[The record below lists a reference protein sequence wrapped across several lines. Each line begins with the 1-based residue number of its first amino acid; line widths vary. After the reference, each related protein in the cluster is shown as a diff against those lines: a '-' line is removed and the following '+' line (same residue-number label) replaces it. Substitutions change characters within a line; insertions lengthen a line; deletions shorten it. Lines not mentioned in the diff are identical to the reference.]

1 MHIGL
6 WIALAVILILLLLY
20 ILYDQRKK
28 IFKKKTKVNDVKE
41 QKTEKKEI
49 KQPEKNENIS
59 FERKQK
65 QSAQE
70 AVVEALQED
79 EKPDFEEPV
88 RPLQTRDFDSR
99 RGNLFRRRREM
110 FRRTTKQ
117 TESIKDQIDNLSPEM
132 KAIVF
137 ADLLN
142 RKDEFKF

>member
-1 MHIGL
+1 M
-6 WIALAVILILLLLY
+6 Y
-20 ILYDQRKK
+20 
-28 IFKKKTKVNDVKE
+28 KTKVNDVKE
-41 QKTEKKEI
+41 QKAEKKEI

-65 QSAQE
+65 QSTQE

-99 RGNLFRRRREM
+99 RGNLFRRHREM

>member
-41 QKTEKKEI
+41 QKAEKKEI

-65 QSAQE
+65 QSTQE